1 MRIFAVWL
9 VVGAM
14 ACGDDGGDG
23 APDGGYIVESMDG
36 GVLDSDTPDPG
47 MDMALDA
54 GDQDAGP
61 EPGADAESEEAKGE
75 AGKPGAEAPEAIED
89 NEPDKLE
96 ALSDMQ
102 RKLDQLLTVIDTT
115 RGRLRR
121 RHRGVAG

>member
-1 MRIFAVWL
+1 
-9 VVGAM
+9 M

-61 EPGADAESEEAKGE
+61 EPGADAGTGPD
-75 AGKPGAEAPEAIED
+75 AGSPCEFIRCSANASCVFAD
-89 NEPDKLE
+89 
-96 ALSDMQ
+96 
-102 RKLDQLLTVIDTT
+102 
-115 RGRLRR
+115 
-121 RHRGVAG
+121 GVAEC